1 MQASLILRVDDQED
15 WADSVRSRGG
25 IFQPEDWRES
35 HLLLYIMRPHK
46 LKYRIK
52 LGSKFGTWLI
62 ERQLTPKYA
71 YMGTTKEGLSHRH
84 VLNSLA
90 ALTVVCSP
98 SRLWRIMGTNSL
110 PEP

>member
-1 MQASLILRVDDQED
+1 
-15 WADSVRSRGG
+15 
-25 IFQPEDWRES
+25 
-35 HLLLYIMRPHK
+35 MRAYK
-46 LKYRIK
+46 LKYHVK

-90 ALTVVCSP
+90 A
-98 SRLWRIMGTNSL
+98 
-110 PEP
+110 